1 MRNNT
6 NPSPKPSAS
15 TSAGAGML
23 AAIAASLC
31 CITPVLALLGGIS
44 GIAAT
49 FSWLEPFRPYLA
61 GASVL
66 VLGFAWYRKLKPRA
80 ATQLDCACETDEKPA
95 FLQSKTFLAIVTAL
109 AVVLLAFP
117 YYSGAFFP
125 DVKTGTALTA
135 SAATTAS
142 ADLYVEG
149 MTCSGCEHSVNQ
161 ALRQTPGVLAASS
174 SYSTGMARV
183 TFDKSKVD
191 LATLA
196 QNITAATGYKVIRYE
211 EVSSKINAGK
221 IKDHEQSPRQ
231 SR

>member
-1 MRNNT
+1 MKNNP
-6 NPSPKPSAS
+6 NPSPNPSAS
-15 TSAGAGML
+15 TSFAGAGML

-44 GIAAT
+44 GIAAS
-49 FSWLEPFRPYLA
+49 FSWLEPFRPFLV

-66 VLGFAWYRKLKPRA
+66 VLGFAWYQKLKPRPA
-80 ATQLDCACETDEKPA
+80 AQLDCACETDEKPA

-117 YYSGAFFP
+117 YYSGAFSP
-125 DVKTGTALTA
+125 DVKTETALTA
-135 SAATTAS
+135 PAATTAS

-161 ALRQTPGVLAASS
+161 ALQQTPGVLAASS

-183 TFDKSKVD
+183 TYDKRKVD
-191 LATLA
+191 LARLA
-196 QNITAATGYKVIRYE
+196 QNITAETGYKVIRYE
-211 EVSSKINAGK
+211 EVTSKINSSK
-221 IKDHEQSPRQ
+221 N
-231 SR
+231 